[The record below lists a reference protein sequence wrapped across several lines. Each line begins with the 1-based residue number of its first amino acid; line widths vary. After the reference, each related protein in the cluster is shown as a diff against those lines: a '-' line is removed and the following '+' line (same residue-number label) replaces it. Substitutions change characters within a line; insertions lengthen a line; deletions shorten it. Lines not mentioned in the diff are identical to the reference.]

1 MRLAELQGWI
11 VNILRRG
18 SVLAAG
24 GLMGAALAAPQAAQA
39 NLHQRYRH
47 VVRIHERLGGIASPA
62 ASGPLAP
69 GIDWIVMDAA
79 TGRILSEHN
88 AYNER
93 FPASLTKLMTLDLAF
108 HALSHGRLNANT
120 PLPVSPAAASVQPVK
135 LNLVAGQTVT
145 VMQAMLGMTTLSAN
159 DAETALGQYL
169 GGGSI
174 RRVAAEMTAR
184 AHALGME
191 RSEFRNPSGLPNP
204 NQVTDA
210 YDMAILARHL
220 LLDYPQYRYLFSV
233 PSFRFEGRTIPNID
247 GMLKRYNGAIGMKT
261 GYTDLA
267 RFNLVTAAV
276 RNGHMLIGVEMHAP
290 SWIVAYNR
298 MTRLLD
304 AGFAAESGA
313 PTTVI
318 ATATSPQPRAAMP
331 PPPVRQPAAAP
342 VLVASRSRTA
352 PVHMIV
358 ARSVGHVTRDMIP
371 GWTAQVGAYD
381 SYILAKRQALT
392 IRGER
397 KVGIARVGSAVVHR
411 HRIWRA
417 QIAGLDHNDANLV
430 CSAMRRAHQSCF
442 IIPPSNESLA
452 MR

>member
-1 MRLAELQGWI
+1 MGWAELQGWI
-11 VNILRRG
+11 ANTLRRG
-18 SVLAAG
+18 SILAAG
-24 GLMGAALAAPQAAQA
+24 ATMGATLAAPQAAQA
-39 NLHQRYRH
+39 HLSHRHPH
-47 VVRIHERLGGIASPA
+47 VVRVHERMTGMASPA

-69 GIDWIVMDAA
+69 GIDWVVMDAA

-93 FPASLTKLMTLDLAF
+93 YPASLTKLMTLDLAF
-108 HALSHGRLNANT
+108 QKLAHGHLSANT
-120 PLPVSPAAASVQPVK
+120 AIPVSPAAASVQPVK
-135 LNLVAGQTVT
+135 LNLVAGQTISVR
-145 VMQAMLGMTTLSAN
+145 QAMLGMTTLSAN
-159 DAETALGQYL
+159 DAATALGQYL
-169 GGGSI
+169 GDGSI

-233 PSFRFEGRTIPNID
+233 PSFQFEGRTIPNID
-247 GMLKRYNGAIGMKT
+247 GMLKRYDGAIGMKT

-298 MTRLLD
+298 MTQLLD
-304 AGFAAESGA
+304 AGFAAESSA
-313 PTTVI
+313 PTAVI
-318 ATATSPQPRAAMP
+318 ASDTPPKAPAAAPQPT
-331 PPPVRQPAAAP
+331 VRQPAPAR

-352 PVHMIV
+352 PVHTIV
-358 ARSVGHVTRDMIP
+358 AHSVGHVTRDMIP

-381 SYILAKRQALT
+381 SYVLAKRQALT
-392 IRGER
+392 VRGEH

-430 CSAMRRAHQSCF
+430 CNEMKRSHQSCF